1 MKTII
6 VTGANA
12 GIGKACSMQLA
23 QLGHRVIMACRN
35 QQRGEAARQEIIS
48 QTGNLEVI
56 LKIVDL
62 SSLASLTK
70 FVAEVAKEYD
80 QIDVLINNGADFDIS
95 RRKKIVTEDGL
106 ESQFA
111 TNVVAP
117 FFLSLSLLPMLE
129 KSSAG
134 KIVNI
139 SSQGLVM
146 YPFIKLR
153 IDDLNCQKKYDPATQ
168 YYQNKL
174 ALLMLSLYMKEN
186 FIGKTK
192 IIAIRVTNVKV
203 DVLIDAIED
212 ANTTIEGYLTIIA
225 DAREAFAA
233 AIENGNA
240 AAADEA
246 AALADGTFV
255 TLVSYMEDNPDSYN
269 TVSLYSGFISEF
281 TASTNAV
288 TFMIITYNGT
298 VTDYNTHIK
307 TFPNI
312 IFVGGRAIYN
322 SYELT
327 NYNVELPTFK

>member
-48 QTGNLEVI
+48 QTGNLEVV

-62 SSLASLTK
+62 SSLASLKK

-192 IIAIRVTNVKV
+192 IIAVRVTNVKV
-203 DVLIDAIED
+203 DVNRYPNLTAFQKRLYNFKSRFSIAAEEMAKTYVSIVED
-212 ANTTIEGYLTIIA
+212 DNFAGFYVDEKL
-225 DAREAFAA
+225 REVKV
-233 AIENGNA
+233 NKG
-240 AAADEA
+240 AADHKKQILLVEYLEKTTG
-246 AALADGTFV
+246 LAV
-255 TLVSYMEDNPDSYN
+255 
-269 TVSLYSGFISEF
+269 
-281 TASTNAV
+281 A
-288 TFMIITYNGT
+288 
-298 VTDYNTHIK
+298 K
-307 TFPNI
+307 
-312 IFVGGRAIYN
+312 
-322 SYELT
+322 
-327 NYNVELPTFK
+327 

>member
-48 QTGNLEVI
+48 QTGNLEVV

-62 SSLASLTK
+62 SSLASLKK

-192 IIAIRVTNVKV
+192 IIAVRVTNVKV
-203 DVLIDAIED
+203 DVNRYPNLTAFQKRLYNFKSRFSIAAEEMAKAYVSIVED
-212 ANTTIEGYLTIIA
+212 DNFAGFYVDEKLREVKANKGAKDRKKQILLVDYL
-225 DAREAFAA
+225 EK
-233 AIENGNA
+233 
-240 AAADEA
+240 
-246 AALADGTFV
+246 
-255 TLVSYMEDNPDSYN
+255 
-269 TVSLYSGFISEF
+269 
-281 TASTNAV
+281 
-288 TFMIITYNGT
+288 ITGLK
-298 VTDYNTHIK
+298 VAK
-307 TFPNI
+307 
-312 IFVGGRAIYN
+312 
-322 SYELT
+322 
-327 NYNVELPTFK
+327 

>member
-48 QTGNLEVI
+48 QTGNLEVV

-62 SSLASLTK
+62 SSLASLKK

-80 QIDVLINNGADFDIS
+80 QIDVLFNNGADFDIS

-153 IDDLNCQKKYDPATQ
+153 IDDLNCQKKYNPATQ

-192 IIAIRVTNVKV
+192 IIAVRVTNVKV
-203 DVLIDAIED
+203 DVNRYPNLTAFQKRLYNFKSRFSIAAEEMAKAYVSIVED
-212 ANTTIEGYLTIIA
+212 DNFAGFYVDEKL
-225 DAREAFAA
+225 REVKV
-233 AIENGNA
+233 NKG
-240 AAADEA
+240 AADHKKKILLVEYLEKTTG
-246 AALADGTFV
+246 LAV
-255 TLVSYMEDNPDSYN
+255 
-269 TVSLYSGFISEF
+269 
-281 TASTNAV
+281 A
-288 TFMIITYNGT
+288 
-298 VTDYNTHIK
+298 K
-307 TFPNI
+307 
-312 IFVGGRAIYN
+312 
-322 SYELT
+322 
-327 NYNVELPTFK
+327 

>member
-48 QTGNLEVI
+48 QTGNLEVV

-62 SSLASLTK
+62 SSLASLKK

-129 KSSAG
+129 KSSDG

-153 IDDLNCQKKYDPATQ
+153 IDDLNCQKKYNPATQ

-192 IIAIRVTNVKV
+192 IIAVRVTNVKV
-203 DVLIDAIED
+203 DVNRYPNLTAFQKRLYNFKSRFSIAAEEMAKTYVSIVED
-212 ANTTIEGYLTIIA
+212 DNFAGFYVDEKL
-225 DAREAFAA
+225 REVKV
-233 AIENGNA
+233 NKG
-240 AAADEA
+240 AADHKKQILLVEYLEKTTG
-246 AALADGTFV
+246 LAV
-255 TLVSYMEDNPDSYN
+255 
-269 TVSLYSGFISEF
+269 
-281 TASTNAV
+281 A
-288 TFMIITYNGT
+288 
-298 VTDYNTHIK
+298 K
-307 TFPNI
+307 
-312 IFVGGRAIYN
+312 
-322 SYELT
+322 
-327 NYNVELPTFK
+327 

>member
-35 QQRGEAARQEIIS
+35 QQRGETVRQEIIS

-134 KIVNI
+134 KIINI

-203 DVLIDAIED
+203 DVNRYPNLTAFQKRLYNFKSRFSIAAEEMAKAYVSIVED
-212 ANTTIEGYLTIIA
+212 DNFAGFYVDEKLREVKANKGAKDRKKQILLVDYL
-225 DAREAFAA
+225 EK
-233 AIENGNA
+233 
-240 AAADEA
+240 
-246 AALADGTFV
+246 
-255 TLVSYMEDNPDSYN
+255 
-269 TVSLYSGFISEF
+269 
-281 TASTNAV
+281 
-288 TFMIITYNGT
+288 ITGLK
-298 VTDYNTHIK
+298 VAK
-307 TFPNI
+307 
-312 IFVGGRAIYN
+312 
-322 SYELT
+322 
-327 NYNVELPTFK
+327 

>member
-48 QTGNLEVI
+48 QTGNLEVV

-62 SSLASLTK
+62 SSLASLKK

-117 FFLSLSLLPMLE
+117 FFLSLSLLLMLE

-139 SSQGLVM
+139 SSQGLVI

-203 DVLIDAIED
+203 DVNRYPNLTAFQKRLYNFKSRFSIAAEEMAKAYVSIVED
-212 ANTTIEGYLTIIA
+212 DNFAGFYVDEKLREVKANKGAKDRKKQILLVDYL
-225 DAREAFAA
+225 EK
-233 AIENGNA
+233 
-240 AAADEA
+240 
-246 AALADGTFV
+246 
-255 TLVSYMEDNPDSYN
+255 
-269 TVSLYSGFISEF
+269 
-281 TASTNAV
+281 
-288 TFMIITYNGT
+288 ITGLK
-298 VTDYNTHIK
+298 VAK
-307 TFPNI
+307 
-312 IFVGGRAIYN
+312 
-322 SYELT
+322 
-327 NYNVELPTFK
+327 

>member
-48 QTGNLEVI
+48 QTGNLEVV

-62 SSLASLTK
+62 SSLASLKK

-117 FFLSLSLLPMLE
+117 FFLSLSLLLMLE

-203 DVLIDAIED
+203 DVNRYPNLTAFQKRLYNFKSRFSIAAEEMAKAYVSIVED
-212 ANTTIEGYLTIIA
+212 DNFAGFYVDEKLREVKANKGAKDRKKQILLVDYL
-225 DAREAFAA
+225 EK
-233 AIENGNA
+233 
-240 AAADEA
+240 
-246 AALADGTFV
+246 
-255 TLVSYMEDNPDSYN
+255 
-269 TVSLYSGFISEF
+269 
-281 TASTNAV
+281 
-288 TFMIITYNGT
+288 ITGLK
-298 VTDYNTHIK
+298 VAK
-307 TFPNI
+307 
-312 IFVGGRAIYN
+312 
-322 SYELT
+322 
-327 NYNVELPTFK
+327 

>member
-48 QTGNLEVI
+48 QTGNLEVV

-62 SSLASLTK
+62 SSLASLKK

-153 IDDLNCQKKYDPATQ
+153 IDDLNCQKKYNPATQ

-192 IIAIRVTNVKV
+192 IIAVRVTNVKV
-203 DVLIDAIED
+203 DVNRYPNLTAFQKRLYNFKSRFSIAAEEMAKTYVSIVED
-212 ANTTIEGYLTIIA
+212 DNFAGFYVDEKL
-225 DAREAFAA
+225 REVKV
-233 AIENGNA
+233 NKG
-240 AAADEA
+240 AADHKKQILLVEYLEKTTG
-246 AALADGTFV
+246 LAV
-255 TLVSYMEDNPDSYN
+255 
-269 TVSLYSGFISEF
+269 
-281 TASTNAV
+281 A
-288 TFMIITYNGT
+288 
-298 VTDYNTHIK
+298 K
-307 TFPNI
+307 
-312 IFVGGRAIYN
+312 
-322 SYELT
+322 
-327 NYNVELPTFK
+327 